1 MGRRPD
7 INTEITRLESP
18 IDVLYLIH
26 KAMRA
31 KASRVEKLAGQ
42 LAIGNSLQPFRIV
55 FNSWASFAS
64 YHSEQEDIYM
74 TPALTNPQQLCA
86 SKADQAEVWKDLADL
101 AALEDELHRE
111 LLEQAE
117 EVLKVLNEEIN
128 KTSVI
133 YRTKQHLYSQMVAL
147 RVTQE
152 DHLETEEAL
161 VLPAIR
167 ELMSSGRQL
176 ELAHHLLIDEE
187 AQDPRWPL
195 DWIVEELTAT
205 EQSLVSSL
213 Q

>member
-1 MGRRPD
+1 M
-7 INTEITRLESP
+7 
-18 IDVLYLIH
+18 
-26 KAMRA
+26 
-31 KASRVEKLAGQ
+31 
-42 LAIGNSLQPFRIV
+42 
-55 FNSWASFAS
+55 
-64 YHSEQEDIYM
+64 
-74 TPALTNPQQLCA
+74 
-86 SKADQAEVWKDLADL
+86 

>member
-7 INTEITRLESP
+7 INNEITKLDSP

-31 KASRVEKLAGQ
+31 KARQVEKLASN
-42 LAIGNSLQPFRIV
+42 LPIGNSLQPFRTV
-55 FNSWASFAS
+55 FNSWATFALF
-64 YHSEQEDIYM
+64 HSEQEDLYM
-74 TPALTNPQQLCA
+74 TLALTSHQQLCA
-86 SKADQAEVWKDLADL
+86 SKADQVDAWKDLAQL
-101 AALEDELHRE
+101 AALEDELHRD
-111 LLEQAE
+111 LLEQMD

-133 YRTKQHLYSQMVAL
+133 YRTKQHLYRQVVTL

-167 ELMSSGRQL
+167 EFMNRGRQM
-176 ELAHHLLIDEE
+176 EVAHHLLIDEE
-187 AQDPRWPL
+187 AQDQRWPL
-195 DWIVEELTAT
+195 DWVVEELTYK